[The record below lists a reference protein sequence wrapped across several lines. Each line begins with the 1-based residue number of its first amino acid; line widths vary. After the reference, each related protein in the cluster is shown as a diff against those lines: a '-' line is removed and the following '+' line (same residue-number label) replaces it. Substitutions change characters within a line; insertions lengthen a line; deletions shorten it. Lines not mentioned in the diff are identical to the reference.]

1 MITCGGYKDETL
13 IIWDLVHYQAI
24 SSIKGVYCCDANSIK
39 NIDGN
44 HIIVGGFNELFIVN
58 INTFS
63 IDVTLVDARLNSII
77 CFTQLKDG
85 NFLCGCSDGIIC
97 LYDINDNEINDI
109 REHSLENEIQC
120 IEQKNNEIYFGGRG
134 FSLKKLSYKK

>member
-85 NFLCGCSDGIIC
+85 NFLGEVVSITC
-97 LYDINDNEINDI
+97 NP
-109 REHSLENEIQC
+109 
-120 IEQKNNEIYFGGRG
+120 
-134 FSLKKLSYKK
+134 

>member
-1 MITCGGYKDETL
+1 MFYT
-13 IIWDLVHYQAI
+13 
-24 SSIKGVYCCDANSIK
+24 IK
-39 NIDGN
+39 
-44 HIIVGGFNELFIVN
+44 
-58 INTFS
+58 
-63 IDVTLVDARLNSII
+63 RW
-77 CFTQLKDG
+77 

-134 FSLKKLSYKK
+134 FSLKKLSY

>member
-1 MITCGGYKDETL
+1 MITCGEYKDETL

-77 CFTQLKDG
+77 CFTQLKDL

-120 IEQKNNEIYFGGRG
+120 IEQKIMKYTLEEEAFH
-134 FSLKKLSYKK
+134 